1 MRRESEA
8 EQAPAVHRPCLPLST
23 SVKKRFI
30 SQATV
35 WHMLDHPLLSREAEA
50 GLSKR
55 IKAGDETARHELV
68 RHNLRLA
75 WAFATRGEVGGGAR
89 TEDLFGEAVTALY
102 RAAKRFDAALGTFAQ
117 FCEFHLR
124 EAWRKHARFEGYSP
138 AGSRALRA
146 QADQVTWRW
155 LERTGREPC
164 TSEIAAVLHWT
175 GREAL
180 RARGRSRPLSL
191 DLPMETD
198 GARLMDTL
206 PDEAAESPAA
216 TALRAELRAL
226 VRHSLAALEPR
237 TRAIIERRFG
247 FGSVGAADLPAKNR
261 PRPLR
266 AVGADLGLSGERVR
280 QLERE
285 GLARLRRMLADGI
298 DAGSDSGSAP
308 VGLT

>member
-1 MRRESEA
+1 
-8 EQAPAVHRPCLPLST
+8 
-23 SVKKRFI
+23 
-30 SQATV
+30 
-35 WHMLDHPLLSREAEA
+35 
-50 GLSKR
+50 
-55 IKAGDETARHELV
+55 V
-68 RHNLRLA
+68 RYNLRLA

-124 EAWRKHARFEGYSP
+124 EAWRKHARFEGYFP

-146 QADQVTWRW
+146 QADQVAWRW

-164 TSEIAAVLHWT
+164 MSEIAAALHWSS
-175 GREAL
+175 RET
-180 RARGRSRPLSL
+180 RSARGRSRPLSL

-266 AVGADLGLSGERVR
+266 AVGAELGLSGERVR
-280 QLERE
+280 QLEGE
-285 GLARLRRMLADGI
+285 GLAQLRRMLADGI

-308 VGLT
+308 IGLT